1 LLTTLVLDVEEDFEE
16 VVVAAF
22 LACISVREDA
32 TLMPVKPWIYFSI
45 YWEEKKKKENYEP
58 LA

>member
-1 LLTTLVLDVEEDFEE
+1 MVLDVEEDFEE